1 MAYVGEGSYGHAV
14 PCTNAG
20 KAFCMFYA
28 LLGIPLTLVMFQSL
42 GERINTFVRYLLS
55 RVKQGLG
62 LQKTEVSKGSM
73 VLVGLLSWVS
83 TLFVGAAAFSYFE
96 GWSFFNASYYCF
108 VTLITI
114 GFGDFVALQTK
125 DALQKQPTY
134 VAFSFMYILV
144 GLTVIGAFLN
154 LVLRFLTVSSGELD
168 GSSTAG
174 EEEQEYREIVDTGEE
189 TAEDLCKDD
198 EVELNRL
205 TFPMEGCNSFVSLLS
220 SPAEEHRPIIPKNAN
235 LPEPSRLQALFLC
248 MCCCMDVYNSASQSY
263 CDQTSG
269 HSNPVFYSTIS
280 YRADQAP
287 CSFYTMLSQASP
299 SSTALCLGKN
309 NSHSRRKSL

>member
-1 MAYVGEGSYGHAV
+1 MRTQNIRTLSLILSIIFYLLVGAAVFDQKLMVHQTEPHRAGRQWKFVGSFYFGITVITTIGYGHAV

-28 LLGIPLTLVMFQSL
+28 LLDIPLTLVMFQCL

-62 LQKTEVSKGSM
+62 LQKTEVSMGNM

-96 GWSFFNASYYCF
+96 GWSFLMPL
-108 VTLITI
+108 TT
-114 GFGDFVALQTK
+114 
-125 DALQKQPTY
+125 
-134 VAFSFMYILV
+134 AF
-144 GLTVIGAFLN
+144 
-154 LVLRFLTVSSGELD
+154 
-168 GSSTAG
+168 
-174 EEEQEYREIVDTGEE
+174 
-189 TAEDLCKDD
+189 
-198 EVELNRL
+198 
-205 TFPMEGCNSFVSLLS
+205 LLS

-248 MCCCMDVYNSASQSY
+248 MCCCMDVYNSASQSH

-280 YRADQAP
+280 YRGDQAP
-287 CSFYTMLSQASP
+287 CSFYTMSSQASP
-299 SSTALCLGKN
+299 SSVALCLGKN
-309 NSHSRRKSL
+309 NSHSRWKSL

>member
-1 MAYVGEGSYGHAV
+1 
-14 PCTNAG
+14 
-20 KAFCMFYA
+20 
-28 LLGIPLTLVMFQSL
+28 
-42 GERINTFVRYLLS
+42 
-55 RVKQGLG
+55 
-62 LQKTEVSKGSM
+62 
-73 VLVGLLSWVS
+73 
-83 TLFVGAAAFSYFE
+83 
-96 GWSFFNASYYCF
+96 
-108 VTLITI
+108 
-114 GFGDFVALQTK
+114 
-125 DALQKQPTY
+125 
-134 VAFSFMYILV
+134 MYILV

-154 LVLRFLTVSSGELD
+154 LVVLRFLTVSSGELD

-174 EEEQEYREIVDTGEE
+174 EEEQDYREIVDTGEG

-198 EVELNRL
+198 EDELCRL

-248 MCCCMDVYNSASQSY
+248 MCCCMDVYNSASQSH

-280 YRADQAP
+280 YRVDQAP
-287 CSFYTMLSQASP
+287 CSFYTMSSQASP
-299 SSTALCLGKN
+299 SSVALCLGKN